1 MRRSYLLLPILLLI
15 VTPGLAGTPGSFR
28 GTVVQSP
35 DKEKSAGRWIYV
47 KGKNGMMR
55 RVEISKAKVSYGE
68 SVPKTRRE
76 EVPDLSLEP
85 GAEIRVIAEQESDG
99 EWHATEIEL
108 LGSELDEFDHELPPG
123 HPPIDSSRTNSKI

>member
-1 MRRSYLLLPILLLI
+1 MRRLDLLLTILLLI
-15 VTPGLAGTPGSFR
+15 VTSALAGTPGSFR
-28 GTVVQSP
+28 GIVVESP

-76 EVPDLSLEP
+76 EVPDLSLTP

-108 LGSELDEFDHELPPG
+108 LGSELDEFDHELPRG